1 MFVTE
6 FNASLLSI
14 VLRSNNVPASVNL
27 TRIYCELIYMK
38 QFKIQQI
45 CKFIEEKIILVN
57 FLRSYP
63 VVFLVFCTSRLLI
76 WSLEFTPF

>member
-45 CKFIEEKIILVN
+45 CKFIEEKNYFSKFSKEL
-57 FLRSYP
+57 S
-63 VVFLVFCTSRLLI
+63 C
-76 WSLEFTPF
+76 SLFGVLYI